1 MVMLFLS
8 FISKCCVIF
17 VGAWPVLTI
26 KRGSGRACV
35 PASAPQEGASI
46 VSGAGEGS
54 NKMFAHGSTSFSGE
68 NAAART
74 FGRAH
79 RRRPYH
85 SKHTSPFRKGENK
98 SFNAC
103 GASANVKTK
112 NLVLAELPQMIKQ
125 KIWRLRS
132 FRKWQNKKFGACGA
146 SANDKTKNLMLAE
159 LPQMTKQKIW
169 CLRSFRK

>member
-1 MVMLFLS
+1 MNGMNVSLTMVMLFLS

-35 PASAPQEGASI
+35 PASAPHEGASI
-46 VSGAGEGS
+46 VSGAGEGGNTMS
-54 NKMFAHGSTSFSGE
+54 AHGSASFLDG

-79 RRRPYH
+79 RHRPYH

-103 GASANVKTK
+103 IAYANGKTQK
-112 NLVLAELPQMIKQ
+112 MVLA
-125 KIWRLRS
+125 
-132 FRKWQNKKFGACGA
+132 
-146 SANDKTKNLMLAE
+146 
-159 LPQMTKQKIW
+159 
-169 CLRSFRK
+169 

>member
-1 MVMLFLS
+1 MALFARS
-8 FISKCCVIF
+8 CISKFKEVDRNAAEG
-17 VGAWPVLTI
+17 VV

-35 PASAPQEGASI
+35 PASAPRKGASI

-103 GASANVKTK
+103 IAYANGK
-112 NLVLAELPQMIKQ
+112 MQ
-125 KIWRLRS
+125 KR
-132 FRKWQNKKFGACGA
+132 
-146 SANDKTKNLMLAE
+146 MLA
-159 LPQMTKQKIW
+159 
-169 CLRSFRK
+169 